1 MKKIGFIG
9 AVDKIDLILYAA
21 KLLSET
27 HKKVLVIDATILQKA
42 KYIVPAM
49 LPTKSYVTDFY
60 GIDVAVGFED
70 LSDIEDYVNDQEIKY
85 DLILIDID
93 EHEKIES
100 FKLSNMDKLYF
111 ITSFDNY
118 SIKKGLEIAQGI
130 KQTMKKVLYEKEF
143 LEEYDNYLNMLSATY
158 SIKWEKDVIHF
169 LHNNDDIDAI
179 IENQKAEKIKF
190 RNLSEEYREGLLEIV
205 KDIEPGIKVGNIKKA
220 LKNI

>member
-9 AVDKIDLILYAA
+9 ATDKIDLILYVA
-21 KLLSET
+21 KVLAET
-27 HKKVLVIDATILQKA
+27 NKKVLVIDATVLQKA

-49 LPTKSYVTDFY
+49 FPTKSYVTDFN

-70 LSDIEDYVNDQEIKY
+70 LSDIEDYINDQEIKY
-85 DLILIDID
+85 DSILIDID

-100 FKLSNMDKLYF
+100 FKLSDMDKLYF
-111 ITSFDNY
+111 ITSFDSY

-130 KQTMKKVLYEKEF
+130 KQIMKKVLYEKEF
-143 LEEYDNYLNMLSATY
+143 LQEYDNYLNLLSATY

-169 LHNNDDIDAI
+169 LYNNDDTDAI
-179 IENQKAEKIKF
+179 IENQRVEKIKF
-190 RNLSEEYREGLLEIV
+190 RNLSEEYREGLFEIV
-205 KDIEPGIKVGNIKKA
+205 KDIEPGMKVGNIKKA